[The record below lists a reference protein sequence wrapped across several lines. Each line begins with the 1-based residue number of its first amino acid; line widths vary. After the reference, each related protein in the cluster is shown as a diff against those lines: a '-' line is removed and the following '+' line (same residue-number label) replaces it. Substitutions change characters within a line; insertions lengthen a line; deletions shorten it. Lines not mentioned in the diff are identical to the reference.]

1 MLILQSMEQ
10 PEISNPSLW
19 RLLLLIDGTAIR
31 AVALSTVDDVQ
42 TLAFSV
48 PFDPTAS
55 GGLLAAVEEA
65 VYAVP
70 LLTADFAAVDVLV
83 DTPHY
88 LVAPS
93 EIGPEALEASAR
105 YCCLADEGETLLTDG
120 AVGHDTAVVWP
131 CPEDLS
137 NFLAR
142 TFRNPR
148 VSCRIT
154 PLLRYISA
162 KNAGGNGAKLYAHL
176 TGGVRAAVDIL
187 AFGRDGSLLL
197 CTTKDAPTVADA
209 AYWVMAAAREAGL
222 DPAADSIYLCGDTS
236 ARLALA
242 PELARYAANV
252 LPYIFPS
259 AALRGGHDAI
269 KAPFPLILIPLCE

>member
-1 MLILQSMEQ
+1 MEQ

-19 RLLLLIDGTAIR
+19 RLLLMIESSALR

-42 TLAFSV
+42 TVVFSV

-55 GGLLAAVEEA
+55 GLLAAVEEA

-70 LLTADFAAVDVLV
+70 LLTADFASVDVLI
-83 DTPHY
+83 DTRHY
-88 LVAPS
+88 LVAPA
-93 EIGPEALEASAR
+93 EIGSEAMEKSAR
-105 YCCLADEGETLLTDG
+105 YCCLADEGEVVLTDG
-120 AVGHDTAVVWP
+120 PVGQNIVVAWP
-131 CPEDLS
+131 CLEELS

-154 PLLRYISA
+154 PLLTYISA
-162 KNAGGNGAKLYAHL
+162 KNAGGNTAKLYAHL
-176 TGGVRAAVDIL
+176 TGGPRQAVDLL
-187 AFGRDGSLLL
+187 AFSRDGSLRL

-222 DPAADSIYLCGDTS
+222 DPAADSIYLCGDT
-236 ARLALA
+236 AVRLALA
-242 PELARYAANV
+242 PELGRFAANV
-252 LPYIFPS
+252 LPFIFPS
-259 AALRGGHDAI
+259 AALRGGHDTQ
-269 KAPFPLILIPLCE
+269 KVPFPLILIPLCE

>member
-1 MLILQSMEQ
+1 MEQ

-120 AVGHDTAVVWP
+120 AAGHDTAVVWP

-197 CTTKDAPTVADA
+197 CTTKDSNGQKPERLSPMPPTGSWRPRARPVSIRRPTAYICA
-209 AYWVMAAAREAGL
+209 AIL
-222 DPAADSIYLCGDTS
+222 
-236 ARLALA
+236 RLALPSPPNWPA
-242 PELARYAANV
+242 MRPMCCHTSSPRPL
-252 LPYIFPS
+252 S
-259 AALRGGHDAI
+259 AAVTMPSRH
-269 KAPFPLILIPLCE
+269 PSH